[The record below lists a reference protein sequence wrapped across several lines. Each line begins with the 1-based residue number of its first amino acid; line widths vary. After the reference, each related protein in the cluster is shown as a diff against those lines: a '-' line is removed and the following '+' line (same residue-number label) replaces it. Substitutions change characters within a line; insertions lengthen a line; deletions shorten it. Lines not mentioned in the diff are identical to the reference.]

1 MQNFRE
7 QYKIFQN
14 GNIYQLISDIEF
26 DKLKLS
32 CQSIT
37 PKVSTFSGL
46 YSLQQLQELNP
57 NFYYCSNIYDAQKL
71 INNRLVQNQINIIN
85 YGTYLDFLIFITD
98 DNSKINL
105 RFFQIKNYI
114 ESIQFQNNNNLNSP
128 KRQIKREN
136 LTLILSPKKNNSISG
151 SSSPITNNN
160 NFNFTQNINS
170 PISTNY
176 SNSPTS
182 LKNENVLTINSNE
195 NEQLN
200 NQNNIQIFNLSEQN
214 INLYT
219 KLNMIENEN
228 KNLKTKIKQLNNK
241 INEFSSK
248 NQYYYT
254 SNNNILSNMTQNIEI
269 LKAINEKLIYENNL
283 FKKQI
288 SQINNENIIHDD
300 SNVGYVEGKILKNN
314 EEIEFLSKKIGENS
328 DKVIF
333 NLIYKATENSDKA
346 QAFHEKCDQAKN
358 TLVLIETIENRRFG
372 GFTTCSWSGNQIE
385 KNDENAFIFSLDEM
399 KIYNIVPGKPA
410 IACYP
415 NFGPIFLNCQIKIN
429 DDAFLNGGS
438 TFYKGQNYQ
447 TEEDFELNGG
457 NQDFQIKEIEVYEI
471 ELGNPL

>member
-1 MQNFRE
+1 MQKYRE

-14 GNIYQLISDIEF
+14 GNIFQLTSDIEL
-26 DKLKLS
+26 DKLKLF
-32 CQSIT
+32 CQSIA
-37 PKVSTFSGL
+37 PKISTFIGL
-46 YSLQQLQELNP
+46 YTLQQLQELNP
-57 NFYYCSNIYDAQKL
+57 NFYYCSNIYEAQKL
-71 INNRLVQNQINIIN
+71 INERIEQNQINILN
-85 YGTYLDFLIFITD
+85 FGTYLDLLIFITD

-105 RFFQIKNYI
+105 RFYPIKNYI
-114 ESIQFQNNNNLNSP
+114 ESIQINNNNLNSP
-128 KRQIKREN
+128 KKQIIREN
-136 LTLILSPKKNNSISG
+136 LTLILSPKKNNSYSG
-151 SSSPITNNN
+151 NSSPITNIN
-160 NFNFTQNINS
+160 NFNYPQSINS

-182 LKNENVLTINSNE
+182 LKNENVFSNNNE

-200 NQNNIQIFNLSEQN
+200 NQNDIQIFNSSEQN
-214 INLYT
+214 KNLFT

-228 KNLKTKIKQLNNK
+228 KNLKEKIEQMNNK

-248 NQYYYT
+248 NQYYYS
-254 SNNNILSNMTQNIEI
+254 SNNNILSNMSQNIEN

-288 SQINNENIIHDD
+288 NQINNEKIIYDD
-300 SNVGYVEGKILKNN
+300 SNVGHVEGTILKNN

-346 QAFHEKCDQAKN
+346 QAFHERCDQAKN
-358 TLVLIETIENRRFG
+358 TLVLIETSENRRFG
-372 GFTTCSWSGNQIE
+372 GFTTCDWSGNQIE
-385 KNDENAFIFSLDEM
+385 KNDENAFVFSLDKM
-399 KIYNIVPGKPA
+399 KIYDIVPGQPA

-415 NFGPIFLNCQIKIN
+415 NYGPIFLNCQIKIN
-429 DDAFLNGGS
+429 DDAFTNGGS
-438 TFYKGQNYQ
+438 TFCKGQNYQ

>member
-1 MQNFRE
+1 MQKYRE

-14 GNIYQLISDIEF
+14 GNIFQLTSDIEL
-26 DKLKLS
+26 DKLKLF
-32 CQSIT
+32 CQSIA
-37 PKVSTFSGL
+37 PKISTFIGL
-46 YSLQQLQELNP
+46 YTLQQLQELNP
-57 NFYYCSNIYDAQKL
+57 NFYCCSNIYEAQKL
-71 INNRLVQNQINIIN
+71 INERIEQNQINILN
-85 YGTYLDFLIFITD
+85 FGTYLDLLIFITD
-98 DNSKINL
+98 DNSQIKL
-105 RFFQIKNYI
+105 KFYPIKNYI
-114 ESIQFQNNNNLNSP
+114 ESIQINNNNLNSP
-128 KRQIKREN
+128 KKQIIREN
-136 LTLILSPKKNNSISG
+136 LTLILSPKKNNSYSG
-151 SSSPITNNN
+151 NSSPITNIN
-160 NFNFTQNINS
+160 NFNYPQNINS

-182 LKNENVLTINSNE
+182 LKNENVFSNNNE

-200 NQNNIQIFNLSEQN
+200 NQNDIQIFNSSEQN
-214 INLYT
+214 KNLFT

-228 KNLKTKIKQLNNK
+228 KNLKEKIEQMNNK

-248 NQYYYT
+248 NQYYYS
-254 SNNNILSNMTQNIEI
+254 SNNNILSNMSQNIEN

-288 SQINNENIIHDD
+288 NQINNEKIIYDD
-300 SNVGYVEGKILKNN
+300 SNVGHVEGTILKNN

-346 QAFHEKCDQAKN
+346 QAFHERCDQAKN
-358 TLVLIETIENRRFG
+358 TLVLIETSENRRFG
-372 GFTTCSWSGNQIE
+372 GFTTCDWSGNQIE
-385 KNDENAFIFSLDEM
+385 KNDENAFVFSLDKM
-399 KIYNIVPGKPA
+399 KIYDIVPGQPA

-415 NFGPIFLNCQIKIN
+415 NYGPIFLNCQIKIN
-429 DDAFLNGGS
+429 DDAFSNGGS
-438 TFYKGQNYQ
+438 TFCKGQNYQ